1 MPPVIIPN
9 ERRNSPSGN
18 PRIADLKAPIDV
30 KKALPVRWNSA
41 LHATR
46 AAQDDLIWL
55 NDRSIQIEVEFT
67 RGQNDPQVPNAFRGA
82 GPLWRRA
89 GFAGDFLHLNGPI
102 RIQQNFMPAS
112 SSLR

>member
-1 MPPVIIPN
+1 MTELATFKCFITSGVSFSSGVAPKSAMFPPVPI

-55 NDRSIQIEVEFT
+55 NYRSIQIEAEFT
-67 RGQNDPQVPNAFRGA
+67 RGQNDPQIPN
-82 GPLWRRA
+82 
-89 GFAGDFLHLNGPI
+89 
-102 RIQQNFMPAS
+102 
-112 SSLR
+112 SL